1 MLSAVIFD
9 MDGVIIDSH
18 PAHRAAWRTFLR
30 EIGRK
35 VTETELDFVLDGR
48 KRSEILRHFLGELSE
63 DEIREYGD
71 RKDEFFKKAALN
83 VEVIPGVLELI
94 ASLHDGG
101 IPTAVATSASESRCR
116 HVLEQV
122 HLADKFS
129 VIVTGNEV
137 SQGKPDPAIYHL
149 ACQRLRVAPSHGLAV
164 EDAISGIRAAR
175 SAGLTCIGVAG
186 HQSPEL
192 LREAGACHVI
202 QDFLGLSLS
211 ELRALA
217 GSALPHSSP
226 FPRALTVF

>member
-30 EIGRK
+30 EIGK
-35 VTETELDFVLDGR
+35 NVTEAELDFVLDGR

-116 HVLEQV
+116 HVLAQV
-122 HLADKFS
+122 RLADKFS

-137 SQGKPDPAIYHL
+137 SHGKPDPAIYRL
-149 ACQRLRVAPSHGLAV
+149 ACQRLGVPPRQALAV
-164 EDAISGIRAAR
+164 EDAISGIRAAKL
-175 SAGLTCIGVAG
+175 AGLTCIGVTG

-192 LREAGACHVI
+192 LRQAGASHVI
-202 QDFLGLSLS
+202 QNFLGLSIGD
-211 ELRALA
+211 LRALA
-217 GSALPHSSP
+217 GPTLPHPAPS
-226 FPRALTVF
+226 PRALIVS

>member
-30 EIGRK
+30 EIGRN
-35 VTETELDFVLDGR
+35 VTEPELDFVLDGR

-94 ASLHDGG
+94 TSLHDGG

-116 HVLEQV
+116 HVLDQV
-122 HLADKFS
+122 HLADKFR

-137 SQGKPDPAIYHL
+137 SQGKPDPAIYRL
-149 ACQRLRVAPSHGLAV
+149 ACQRLRVAPSHALAV
-164 EDAISGIRAAR
+164 EDAISGIRAAK
-175 SAGLTCIGVAG
+175 SAGLTCIGVTG

-192 LREAGACHVI
+192 LREAGASHVI

-211 ELRALA
+211 DLRALMV
-217 GSALPHSSP
+217 STLPRPVPSSK
-226 FPRALTVF
+226 ALTVF